1 MGIFSALKSDKPKF
15 KKLKDEGCVSTF
27 TLEIAAEEVE
37 NQAQTSLVRLQSQ
50 ARIPGFRPGKAPLD
64 MVKQHF
70 AGRAREEAI
79 DALIRK
85 HVPAALEEQKLR
97 VVETPS
103 VEDVKWKQGEPLVLT
118 VRVEVAPTP
127 SAKDYTK
134 IPVSRKPQA
143 ADAAALEKRLEEL
156 RDAQA
161 RLEVSKDETV
171 GDKSFVVIDYAA
183 SQNGKPMSNAKGTG
197 ELVDIAA
204 EQSVEGLSAGL
215 KGMKRGES
223 KTIKVKL
230 GGKDADLAVT
240 VTEIKTKILPTLDAE
255 FAKDMGLE
263 SLDELKGKLKEV
275 LDREAKSASESDV
288 VRQIEEALVKANV
301 FPLPPSMVERQLE
314 GMMDRMKRQLMGAT
328 QLSDKVL
335 TDLRLKLQP
344 KAEEEVRLA
353 FVMSAIAEKEK
364 IAVTDAELNSELETG
379 LKDAQDDAK
388 KAELR
393 KIFAERKEQI
403 SHMIRERKTLNLVK
417 EKAVYTEAKA

>member
-1 MGIFSALKSDKPKF
+1 MGLFSALKSDKPKF

-85 HVPAALEEQKLR
+85 HVPAALEEQKLKI
-97 VVETPS
+97 VETPS
-103 VEDVKWKQGEPLVLT
+103 VEDVKWKQGEPLLLT

-127 SAKDYTK
+127 SAKDYAK
-134 IPVSRKPQA
+134 IPVTRKPQA
-143 ADAAALEKRLEEL
+143 ADAAALDKRLEEL

-171 GDKSFVVIDYAA
+171 GDKSFVVIEYAA
-183 SQNGKPMSNAKGTG
+183 SQNGKPMANAKGSG
-197 ELVDIAA
+197 ELVDMSA
-204 EQSVEGLSAGL
+204 EQTVEGLTAGL
-215 KGMKRGES
+215 KGLKRGES

-240 VTEIKTKILPTLDAE
+240 VTEIKTKVLPTLDAE
-255 FAKDMGLE
+255 FAKDMGME

-314 GMMDRMKRQLMGAT
+314 GMMERMRRQLMGAT
-328 QLSDKVL
+328 QLSEKVL
-335 TDLRLKLQP
+335 TDLRQKLQP

-364 IAVTDAELNSELETG
+364 IAVTDAELNSELEAG
-379 LKDAQDDAK
+379 LKDAQDEAK
-388 KAELR
+388 KTELK

-403 SHMIRERKTLNLVK
+403 SHMIRERKTLNLLK